1 MALAMT
7 TAIGKG
13 CVVNRAATIVIISSL
28 KSLKVMTLHLI
39 LRVIMHRV
47 RRQQLRRSALF
58 RAQLAAAA
66 AQSGQ
71 PLPVKSTAVPSSN
84 ATSIAK

>member
-1 MALAMT
+1 
-7 TAIGKG
+7 
-13 CVVNRAATIVIISSL
+13 
-28 KSLKVMTLHLI
+28 
-39 LRVIMHRV
+39 MHRV

-71 PLPVKSTAVPSSN
+71 PLPVKSTAVPPSN
-84 ATSIAK
+84 ATSMAK

>member
-1 MALAMT
+1 M
-7 TAIGKG
+7 
-13 CVVNRAATIVIISSL
+13 VVNRAATIVIISSL